1 MGLSVFFLFRR
12 RWQQQQRRRRPRLQR
27 NGIKMKQAF
36 QFNLIYILI
45 DSAFDVPS
53 GIIN

>member
-1 MGLSVFFLFRR
+1 MGLSFLFRR
-12 RWQQQQRRRRPRLQR
+12 RQTIAS

-45 DSAFDVPS
+45 DSIRCAKCHHKQGAYS
-53 GIIN
+53 IEELK